1 MSGMPKKQNRL
12 LENSVEALTNFVI
25 GKNSYDESHIEAVT
39 FVRDAVCKMLKGVE
53 PNDAFDVKKLTKV
66 GKL

>member
-1 MSGMPKKQNRL
+1 MSGMSKEQSRL
-12 LENSVEALTNFVI
+12 LESSVEALTNYVV

-53 PNDAFDVKKLTKV
+53 PNEAFEVKKIDES
-66 GKL
+66 